1 MHACTDMMRR
11 CPRGTGA
18 RSAPLT
24 DGQAIS
30 TPCTYH
36 PPTLMQAEVC
46 RTDCML
52 NASGRRMGPSML
64 TPSSNVWNR
73 GDSRQSHSPH
83 GRTPPA
89 SAQRPRTLGEP
100 SDRPVVSRDHVRRCI
115 STHVVVTDWL
125 YSYDATYSRCSLTA
139 RQRSAKEDSSSRA
152 GALPSQMLSH
162 CHCRGDLVLQS
173 EQIPGRRH
181 RRLLETMHGA
191 F

>member
-1 MHACTDMMRR
+1 MC
-11 CPRGTGA
+11 GTA
-18 RSAPLT
+18 E
-24 DGQAIS
+24 
-30 TPCTYH
+30 TP
-36 PPTLMQAEVC
+36 
-46 RTDCML
+46 D
-52 NASGRRMGPSML
+52 N
-64 TPSSNVWNR
+64 
-73 GDSRQSHSPH
+73 
-83 GRTPPA
+83 
-89 SAQRPRTLGEP
+89 RTLPMGEHPQHLRSDPGLLEDP

-125 YSYDATYSRCSLTA
+125 FSYDATYSRCSLTA